1 MNAERHPL
9 AKAIEPLVEAIG
21 AEVVPSDQIEEGDIT
36 LTWDGQPAI
45 GVRLEHIVS
54 LDRLITTVEA
64 QLGANLTELDRGE
77 KQRAVRMLDERGA
90 FRLRKSIEDVGEAM
104 GVSRITIYNYLSAL
118 KETTP

>member
-64 QLGANLTELDRGE
+64 QLGATLTELDRGE

>member
-1 MNAERHPL
+1 MSADRHPL

-64 QLGANLTELDRGE
+64 QLGATLTELDRGE

>member
-1 MNAERHPL
+1 MNADRHPL